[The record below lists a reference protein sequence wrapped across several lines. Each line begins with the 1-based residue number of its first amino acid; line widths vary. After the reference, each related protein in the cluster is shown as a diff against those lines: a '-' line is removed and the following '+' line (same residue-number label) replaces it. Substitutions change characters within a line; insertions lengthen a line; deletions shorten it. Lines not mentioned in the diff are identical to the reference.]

1 MKFNFV
7 MLLCCHKW
15 KYTDGINSSNDTNC
29 NICVRADLNSIS
41 WVAHQLNTFVLL
53 LVLIAGSVLVLV
65 SFPPLFAPCPGC
77 TNVNPNSTSWLMAV
91 YYAALI
97 IVFQAGWAIVQI
109 SHLALIP
116 DLAPTQQGRAELTAI
131 R

>member
-1 MKFNFV
+1 M
-7 MLLCCHKW
+7 
-15 KYTDGINSSNDTNC
+15 
-29 NICVRADLNSIS
+29 
-41 WVAHQLNTFVLL
+41 LL
-53 LVLIAGSVLVLV
+53 LVLIAGSVLVLL
-65 SFPPLFAPCPGC
+65 SFPVLFAPCPGC
-77 TNVNPNSTSWLMAV
+77 TNVNSNSTSWLMAL
-91 YYAALI
+91 YYAAFI

>member
-1 MKFNFV
+1 MCQGS
-7 MLLCCHKW
+7 LELYILSC
-15 KYTDGINSSNDTNC
+15 SS
-29 NICVRADLNSIS
+29 
-41 WVAHQLNTFVLL
+41 LNTFMLL
-53 LVLIAGSVLVLV
+53 LVLIAGSVLVLL
-65 SFPPLFAPCPGC
+65 SFPLLFAPCPGC
-77 TNVNPNSTSWLMAV
+77 TNVNPNTTSGLVAV

>member
-1 MKFNFV
+1 M
-7 MLLCCHKW
+7 
-15 KYTDGINSSNDTNC
+15 
-29 NICVRADLNSIS
+29 
-41 WVAHQLNTFVLL
+41 LL
-53 LVLIAGSVLVLV
+53 LVLIAGSVLVLL
-65 SFPPLFAPCPGC
+65 SFPLLFAPCPGC
-77 TNVNPNSTSWLMAV
+77 TNSTSWLMVV